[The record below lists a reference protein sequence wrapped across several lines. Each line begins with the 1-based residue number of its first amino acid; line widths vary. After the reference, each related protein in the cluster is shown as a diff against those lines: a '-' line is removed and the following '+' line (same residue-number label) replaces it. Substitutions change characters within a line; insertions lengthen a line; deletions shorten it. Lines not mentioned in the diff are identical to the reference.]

1 MNINQPVVIV
11 GIGEIGSVFGRGL
24 LRAGHPVVP
33 VVREAPA
40 AAIAADIPDPL
51 LTMVTVGEA
60 DLDATLESLPYQ
72 WRGNTALVQ
81 NELLPCNWEQHGL
94 ENPTIAVV
102 WFEKK
107 SGRDFK
113 VLIPTP
119 VYGPGTKLL
128 TAALNSIGIA
138 AFAVADDNELLYE
151 LVRKNLYILTAN
163 IGGLMTRDTVHDLWY
178 NHRSLAEEVAAD
190 VFQIQTWLAD
200 AELDKETLMAGMVEA
215 FDADP
220 EHGATGRSAPTRLAR
235 ALAHADQAGLPVPS
249 LRAIAAQLA

>member
-1 MNINQPVVIV
+1 MNINEPVVIV
-11 GIGEIGSVFGRGL
+11 GIGEIGGVFGRGL

-33 VVREAPA
+33 VVRETPA
-40 AAIAADIPDPL
+40 EVIAADIPDPL

-60 DLDATLESLPYQ
+60 DLDATLESLPHQ

-81 NELLPCNWEQHGL
+81 NELLPRNWERHGL
-94 ENPTIAVV
+94 ESPTVAVV

-107 SGRDFK
+107 PGRDFK
-113 VLIPTP
+113 VLNPTP
-119 VYGPGTKLL
+119 VFGPGTQLL
-128 TAALNSIGIA
+128 ATALNSIGIA
-138 AFAVADDNELLYE
+138 AFAVADKSELLYE
-151 LVRKNLYILTAN
+151 LVRKNMYILTAN

-190 VFQIQTWLAD
+190 VFQIQGWLTGV
-200 AELDKETLMAGMVEA
+200 ELDQDTLIAGMVEA

-220 EHGATGRSAPTRLAR
+220 DHGATGRSAPTRLAR